1 MMNEIL
7 SLDATGQAERIAAG
21 DVSPIELLD
30 ATIARCEERNPVL
43 NAVTVKFYD
52 MARDAVKA
60 GRVPSGPFHGVPFLL
75 KDFYAHKADTP
86 TTASSAL
93 LAGGVM
99 DHDSILTERFEA
111 AGFVIFGKTN
121 VPEMV
126 SIGTTEPLLY
136 GPSRNPVDAEH
147 TPGGSSG
154 GAAAAVAG
162 GIVAAAHANDGA
174 GSTRIPASYCGLF
187 GLKPSRARI
196 TLGPDVGESIGGI
209 TSEHVV
215 TRSVRDSAGIL
226 DATKGAAPGDPYVAP
241 AFSGSYLDSL
251 HQPLSCLRVAVST
264 DPFFDGCTTDP
275 QVGAQVLKAAALLQS
290 MGHEVSETATPI
302 NPAEFREVFTRF
314 WPITVSRA
322 AFGLAAARNTSVAEI
337 ARQMEPI
344 NQHMISLGI
353 DLPAVQ
359 YVTDL
364 VHFQDLARRMGSFF
378 QQVDV
383 MLTPTVIHPAPKL
396 GYYDVDRIGAGR
408 AYDRVMD
415 SFAFTCL
422 ANVTGLPA
430 ASVPFGHTKEGLPV
444 GIQITAALGQE
455 DLLLRL
461 AASIEKQF
469 RQEA

>member
-1 MMNEIL
+1 MMDEIL
-7 SLDATGQAERIAAG
+7 SLDATGQAARIAQG
-21 DVSPIELLD
+21 DLSPLELLD
-30 ATIARCEERNPVL
+30 ATIARCEDRNPAL

-60 GRVPSGPFHGVPFLL
+60 GRVPAGPFHGVPFLL
-75 KDFYAHKADTP
+75 KDFYAHKAGTP

-136 GPSRNPVDAEH
+136 GPARNPVDPER

-162 GIVAAAHANDGA
+162 GMVAAAHANDGA

-215 TRSVRDSAGIL
+215 TKSVRDSAAIL
-226 DATKGAAPGDPYVAP
+226 DATQGAAPGDPYVAP
-241 AFSGSYLDSL
+241 AVSGRYLANLS
-251 HQPLSCLRVAVST
+251 QPLKGLRIAVST
-264 DPFFDGCTTDP
+264 DSFFDGCTTDP
-275 QVGAQVLKAAALLQS
+275 QVGAQVLKAAALLET
-290 MGHEVSETATPI
+290 MGHEVSETAPPLA
-302 NPAEFREVFTRF
+302 PAEFCEVFRRF
-314 WPITVSRA
+314 WPMTVSRA
-322 AFGLAAARNTSVAEI
+322 AFGLAAARDCSVEEI
-337 ARQMEPI
+337 AAQMEPI
-344 NQHMISLGI
+344 NRHMVSLGI
-353 DLPAVQ
+353 GLPAVQ
-359 YVTDL
+359 YITDL
-364 VHFQDLARRMGSFF
+364 VYFQGLTRRMGRFF
-378 QQVDV
+378 ETADV
-383 MLTPTVIHPAPKL
+383 LLTPVVLHPAPKL
-396 GYYDVDRIGAGR
+396 GHYDVDRIGAER
-408 AYDRVMD
+408 AFDRVME

-444 GIQITAALGQE
+444 GIQITAALGRE
-455 DLLLRL
+455 DLLFRL
-461 AASIEKQF
+461 AAAIEQHLQ
-469 RQEA
+469 QEV

>member
-1 MMNEIL
+1 MMEDIL
-7 SLDATGQAERIAAG
+7 ALDAIGQAEKVAAG
-21 DVSPIELLD
+21 DVSPLELLE
-30 ATIARCEERNPVL
+30 AAIARCEALNPVL
-43 NAVTVKFYD
+43 NAVTVPLYD

-60 GRVPSGPFHGVPFLL
+60 GHLPAGPFRGVPFLL
-75 KDFYAHKADTP
+75 KDFYAHKAGTP

-93 LAGGVM
+93 LVDGVM

-111 AGFVIFGKTN
+111 AGFVIFGKSN

-136 GPSRNPVDAEH
+136 GPSRNPLNVEH

-209 TSEHVV
+209 TAEHVV
-215 TRSVRDSAGIL
+215 TKSVRDSAAIL
-226 DATKGAAPGDPYVAP
+226 DATQGAAPGDPYVAP
-241 AFSGSYLDSL
+241 AVSGSYLEGL
-251 HQPLSCLRVAVST
+251 AMPLSGLRIAVST
-264 DPFFDGCTTDP
+264 DPFFDGCMTEP
-275 QVGAQVLKAAALLQS
+275 EVSAWVLKAAALLES
-290 MGHEVSETATPI
+290 MGHEVTETAPPV
-302 NPAEFREVFTRF
+302 NPAEFREVFQRF
-314 WPITVSRA
+314 WPMTVSRA
-322 AFGLAAARNTSVAEI
+322 AFGLAAARNCPVDDI
-337 ARQMEPI
+337 AAQMEPI
-344 NQHMISLGI
+344 NRHMVSLGI

-364 VHFQDLARRMGSFF
+364 VYFQGLTRRMGQFLEA
-378 QQVDV
+378 VDV
-383 MLTPTVIHPAPKL
+383 LLTPTVIHPAPKL
-396 GYYDVDRIGAGR
+396 GYYDVDRIGAER
-408 AYDRVMD
+408 AYDRVMA

-430 ASVPFGHTKEGLPV
+430 ASIPFGVTKQGLPV
-444 GIQITAALGQE
+444 GIQITAALGRE
-455 DLLLRL
+455 DLLFRL
-461 AASIEKQF
+461 AASIEQQMQ
-469 RQEA
+469 QEA